1 MAAIPRMTCVITWRH
16 PFFQCQPERIGLC
29 SFLYGQSQLS
39 ETHGRQLPTLQE
51 DLYIHLADAYPL
63 SRRPDGW
70 VFFGGWVPAP
80 GGHKVRVVI
89 QQAAGKASLLENM
102 YLVDVPEP
110 SRDRPSDPPR

>member
-1 MAAIPRMTCVITWRH
+1 MRDHMAT
-16 PFFQCQPERIGLC
+16 
-29 SFLYGQSQLS
+29 SFLPVPAGENRLVFFSVWAKPTVGDTWPS
-39 ETHGRQLPTLQE
+39 ITLQE